1 MGTPFVATTLFVLT
15 TLNGAGQ
22 LAPIDR
28 SEWPPGGGP
37 IFIGSET
44 GCLIQRGKMA
54 NPSRYLCQ
62 GFRSSP
68 SAQWMLNNDGAVEPP
83 PPEVDHA
90 NVTVPERKSS
100 AEPPKP
106 EPAKE
111 IESKND
117 VQVGKLTPE
126 VKEPAPKPKQVAKR
140 TADYREQ
147 QQAMLDGPNPFR
159 ALFNW

>member
-1 MGTPFVATTLFVLT
+1 MGTPFVATT

-22 LAPIDR
+22 LAPIVR
-28 SEWPPGGGP
+28 SEWPLGGGP

-54 NPSRYLCQ
+54 NPSRYVCQ
-62 GFRSSP
+62 GFRSAP
-68 SAQWMLNNDGAVEPP
+68 SAQWMPSNEGAVEPP

-100 AEPPKP
+100 LTPEPTKP

-117 VQVGKLTPE
+117 VQVGKLEKPE
-126 VKEPAPKPKQVAKR
+126 QAPKPKQVAKR
-140 TADYREQ
+140 TTGYREQ

>member
-54 NPSRYLCQ
+54 NPSR
-62 GFRSSP
+62 
-68 SAQWMLNNDGAVEPP
+68 
-83 PPEVDHA
+83 
-90 NVTVPERKSS
+90 
-100 AEPPKP
+100 
-106 EPAKE
+106 
-111 IESKND
+111 
-117 VQVGKLTPE
+117 
-126 VKEPAPKPKQVAKR
+126 
-140 TADYREQ
+140 
-147 QQAMLDGPNPFR
+147 
-159 ALFNW
+159 